1 MQAQFSHRIIRIKE
15 LSIITGLS
23 KASIYDRLKATSPR
37 YDPNFPKQV
46 KLSTSAAINGAV
58 GWLESDVLKWLEK
71 CRNP

>member
-1 MQAQFSHRIIRIKE
+1 MQTHLNHRIIRLKD
-15 LSIITGLS
+15 LMMLTGLS
-23 KASIYDRLKATSPR
+23 KAAIYDRLKATSPR